1 MNGKDVLP
9 NFLVIGAQ
17 RCATSWMYFCLKEH
31 PDIFLPFIKEL
42 HFFNNYY
49 EKGLEWYKRY
59 FNTWSGQKAIGE
71 ISPGYLYIERSPR
84 LIYRHL
90 KDVRLIVCLRNPI
103 ERAYSQY
110 KKHLRSELVLD
121 SFEVAI
127 EKDSQYI
134 QRGFYFEQIN
144 RYLKYFPRERMLFLV
159 YEDIQ
164 KDPLAFLKNIF
175 SFLEVNSDFVPSCID
190 KIILSEDLKSAYTYI
205 HRTSLFLRD
214 RMYLAAFV
222 DFVKKSYL
230 QKMFDRFFNSEF
242 AFNVVRPGI
251 KSDKVTTDPI
261 NEETRRMMNKIFLNE
276 NKKLSD
282 FIGRDLSSWV

>member
-1 MNGKDVLP
+1 MNDKDVLP

-164 KDPLAFLKNIF
+164 KSPLAYLKNVYN
-175 SFLEVNSDFVPSCID
+175 FLEVDSEFVPSCID
-190 KIILSEDLKSAYTYI
+190 KIIPSEDLRSAYTYI
-205 HRTSLFLRD
+205 HKTSLFLKD
-214 RMYLAAFV
+214 RMCLGAFV
-222 DFVKKSYL
+222 DFMKKSYL
-230 QKMFDRFFNSEF
+230 QKMCDRFFNSEF

-251 KSDKVTTDPI
+251 KPDKVTTNPI
-261 NEETRRMMNKIFLNE
+261 NEETRKRMNRIFLNE

-282 FIGRDLSSWV
+282 FIGRDLSFWV